1 MRRENKKRKSTFSC
15 FPCSKKH
22 IAQTNKLKWLCY
34 KMCTPVGLVETKVVK
49 KNGVKWSVSKWKRS
63 KNSNSA
69 YLLTLASPNEA
80 VTFARLSSISGN
92 LESLKTFYV
101 EEYLFIL

>member
-1 MRRENKKRKSTFSC
+1 
-15 FPCSKKH
+15 
-22 IAQTNKLKWLCY
+22 
-34 KMCTPVGLVETKVVK
+34 MCTPVGLVETKVVK
-49 KNGVKWSVSKWKRS
+49 TNGVKEKAWGFFLKICFVSKWKRS

-92 LESLKTFYV
+92 LESLNTFYV